1 MAKRQIHRIDLTIEE
16 TDGAWHVWRWASD
29 VNGVDIPDY
38 DFHCPCYPDK
48 EGAVY
53 DAIYTAKNHVQA
65 GDAEEEVSVHVDGE
79 TALRFYWVNPNHG
92 RYMTQPAGPKTCSR
106 CGAISQGGVYCP
118 KGCGRI

>member
-53 DAIYTAKNHVQA
+53 DAIYTAKTMCKQ
-65 GDAEEEVSVHVDGE
+65 GMRRKKYPCTWTER
-79 TALRFYWVNPNHG
+79 LRFGFIGSIQTTVV
-92 RYMTQPAGPKTCSR
+92 
-106 CGAISQGGVYCP
+106 I
-118 KGCGRI
+118 